1 MEDGAAGNQS
11 GWNESAVTVWSP
23 QAAPFFSQGL
33 PVCSVAAPLPS
44 PPALSLSLYLALRF
58 TQPSAAS
65 VPGVA
70 AAAAPAAPQGPSGV
84 PAGPVAAVP
93 PLLSLPLTI
102 PIWTSAG
109 SHGRRAAV
117 LLSPLQP
124 LLLLL
129 LPLLVLLLL
138 LLLVPPLSLLL
149 PLAALQEPL
158 VGLTDAQ
165 PESQREN
172 GDVRMG
178 RRERAELSISRC
190 SV

>member
-33 PVCSVAAPLPS
+33 PVCSVAPLPL
-44 PPALSLSLYLALRF
+44 PTPTLSLYLALWF

-70 AAAAPAAPQGPSGV
+70 AAAAPAAPQGPSGG

-93 PLLSLPLTI
+93 PLLRLPLTI

-117 LLSPLQP
+117 LLAPLQP

-149 PLAALQEPL
+149 PLGALQEPL
-158 VGLTDAQ
+158 VGLADAQ